1 MIQQSADASQ
11 QQFVFVGGP
20 VLKKEASRLRST
32 LVRQALAQK
41 RSQRWQDAAN
51 KLDSMLASRREDKS
65 IDQCTCR
72 STAAGEGLKKVYP
85 DLLTTVDGSRLPVL
99 INDPRNTDQRPRLLP
114 AQLNCCLPCGRL
126 QQPSPDG
133 SHGQLRSYPNPT
145 LLGAY
150 RSNPFLPMD
159 ATAAKLKATELLDF
173 AATTIWPHFRPVDY
187 TGNGYRSWAFPMED
201 KMQLYAVLYAAS
213 CHRDVLRITYGA
225 EEPIL
230 DSKERMEIRGLA
242 LRTLRM
248 QVAKLSELTSPTT
261 RLDGVIMCILY
272 LAVHELHKGKMAR
285 DRSLFTPPFSRLQAL
300 DVYGGGIYH
309 PLHWNT
315 MQEIIQRSGGI
326 EKIATARLIWLLSL
340 SDLFGAF
347 RVIRKPIYPMMTVA
361 GRPLALE
368 RPGLLFQPHGYHDT
382 SSILFSPGF
391 GFQVL
396 SSIWPPV
403 KLDIA
408 AVFIHLGEYSAVVQH
423 YARTKCD
430 DVVLDLLGD
439 SRNLVHH
446 RLLSLPDESGPCE
459 LIFELPDSHQTTDT
473 ESEQNKLS
481 LLLSQQIYHT
491 CRLSALLYALH
502 VTFPIPH
509 FRAPAQS
516 ILSAL
521 VPRIE
526 WFRAR
531 NVSQP
536 VLVWCLAV
544 ILSVLGENTPEFEG
558 LVSYMVSMAREE
570 AAVDSVPTLL
580 AFLRSFAWV
589 DAAVGDDWT
598 NLWERIFHRGNTRFH
613 HK

>member
-72 STAAGEGLKKVYP
+72 STTAGEGLKKLYP
-85 DLLTTVDGSRLPVL
+85 DLLTVDGSRLPL
-99 INDPRNTDQRPRLLP
+99 RN
-114 AQLNCCLPCGRL
+114 
-126 QQPSPDG
+126 
-133 SHGQLRSYPNPT
+133 YPNPT
-145 LLGAY
+145 LLGTY

-201 KMQLYAVLYAAS
+201 RMQLYAVLYAAS

-225 EEPIL
+225 EDPIL

-382 SSILFSPGF
+382 SSILLSPGF

-403 KLDIA
+403 KQDIA

-473 ESEQNKLS
+473 ESEQHKLS

-509 FRAPAQS
+509 FRAPGQS

-526 WFRAR
+526 WCRAR

-536 VLVWCLAV
+536 VLVWCMAV

-558 LVSYMVSMAREE
+558 LVTYMVSMAREE

-589 DAAVGDDWT
+589 DAAVGNDWT

>member
-1 MIQQSADASQ
+1 
-11 QQFVFVGGP
+11 
-20 VLKKEASRLRST
+20 
-32 LVRQALAQK
+32 
-41 RSQRWQDAAN
+41 
-51 KLDSMLASRREDKS
+51 
-65 IDQCTCR
+65 
-72 STAAGEGLKKVYP
+72 
-85 DLLTTVDGSRLPVL
+85 
-99 INDPRNTDQRPRLLP
+99 
-114 AQLNCCLPCGRL
+114 
-126 QQPSPDG
+126 
-133 SHGQLRSYPNPT
+133 
-145 LLGAY
+145 
-150 RSNPFLPMD
+150 MD
-159 ATAAKLKATELLDF
+159 ATAAKLKVTELLDF

-187 TGNGYRSWAFPMED
+187 TGNGYRAWAFPMED
-201 KMQLYAVLYAAS
+201 RMQLYAVLYAAS

-225 EEPIL
+225 EDPIL

-248 QVAKLSELTSPTT
+248 EVAKLSELTSPTT
-261 RLDGVIMCILY
+261 CHDGVIMCILY
-272 LAVHELHKGKMAR
+272 LAAHEFHKGKMAR
-285 DRSLFTPPFSRLQAL
+285 DRSLFTPPFISLQAL
-300 DVYGGGIYH
+300 DVYGGRIYH

-315 MQEIIQRSGGI
+315 MQEILQRLGGI

-361 GRPLALE
+361 GRRLALE

-382 SSILFSPGF
+382 SSILLSPGLSTPPGF
-391 GFQVL
+391 GFRVL

-403 KLDIA
+403 KQDIA

-423 YARTKCD
+423 YTSTKCD

-446 RLLSLPDESGPCE
+446 CLLSLPDESGPCE
-459 LIFELPDSHQTTDT
+459 LIFELPDSHQTADT

-531 NVSQP
+531 NISQP
-536 VLVWCLAV
+536 VLVWCMAV
-544 ILSVLGENTPEFEG
+544 MLSVLGDNTPEFED
-558 LVSYMVSMAREE
+558 LVSYMVSMSLEE
-570 AAVDSVPTLL
+570 AAVDSVPALL
-580 AFLRSFAWV
+580 AFLQSFAWV
-589 DAAVGDDWT
+589 EAAVGDDWT
-598 NLWERIFHRGNTRFH
+598 NLWERIFDRGNTRFSS
-613 HK
+613 